1 MAGTLKFLH
10 QLPIFTE
17 LVDQLAQSLNVNS
30 YLIEKDYWLM
40 HCLWGLQQQGW
51 KFELKGGTSLS
62 KGHAII
68 ERFSEDIDIRF
79 EPPADHALKTGKN
92 HDKPAHIA
100 ARKDYFNWLAGQIQI
115 SGVIGVTRATDFDDT
130 SYRNGGIVLS
140 YPSVTQPLPGVKD
153 GILLEVGFDLTAPN
167 APRTISSWAMDA
179 ALKAGLAVIDN
190 RAVDVPCYALG
201 YTLVE
206 SCKPSPPNTASSR
219 RRATSPKTFCGT
231 TTTFTACLSKPR
243 CKPLS
248 AARPTTHTSSYGSPK
263 PTTSTSPATKPS
275 CSVTPPYAL
284 CMSANTAKPLLS
296 TTPAKFRLPPFLT
309 ASPSIGIAS
318 DHEQSQTQ
326 VLRTTSP
333 QGLHRCRRGTRP
345 LARVVRNGWFAGHRA
360 QRKEG

>member
-1 MAGTLKFLH
+1 MASAPKFLH

-206 SCKPSPPNTASSR
+206 KLQTVSTKYRQQQETGNFAKNFLRHYYDIYCLLEQAEVQAFIGSTAYDAHKQLR
-219 RRATSPKTFCGT
+219 FPKADNQHIASNEAF
-231 TTTFTACLSKPR
+231 
-243 CKPLS
+243 
-248 AARPTTHTSSYGSPK
+248 
-263 PTTSTSPATKPS
+263 
-275 CSVTPPYAL
+275 
-284 CMSANTAKPLLS
+284 LLS
-296 TTPAKFRLPPFLT
+296 DPAVRALYERKYRETAALYYAGQVPFATIFDRIAQYRDRL
-309 ASPSIGIAS
+309 
-318 DHEQSQTQ
+318 
-326 VLRTTSP
+326 
-333 QGLHRCRRGTRP
+333 
-345 LARVVRNGWFAGHRA
+345 
-360 QRKEG
+360 

>member
-1 MAGTLKFLH
+1 MPSTPKFLH

-100 ARKDYFNWLAGQIQI
+100 ARKDYFDWLAGNIQI
-115 SGVIGVTRATDFDDT
+115 PGLIGVTRATDFDDT
-130 SYRNGGIVLS
+130 SYRNGGIVLN

-206 SCKPSPPNTASSR
+206 KLQTVSTKYRKQQETGNFAKNFLRHYYDIYCLLEQAEVQAFIGSTAYDAHKQLR
-219 RRATSPKTFCGT
+219 FPKADNQHIASNEAF
-231 TTTFTACLSKPR
+231 
-243 CKPLS
+243 
-248 AARPTTHTSSYGSPK
+248 
-263 PTTSTSPATKPS
+263 
-275 CSVTPPYAL
+275 
-284 CMSANTAKPLLS
+284 LLS
-296 TTPAKFRLPPFLT
+296 DPAVRALYERKYRETAALYYAGQVPFATIFDRIAQYRDRL
-309 ASPSIGIAS
+309 
-318 DHEQSQTQ
+318 
-326 VLRTTSP
+326 
-333 QGLHRCRRGTRP
+333 
-345 LARVVRNGWFAGHRA
+345 
-360 QRKEG
+360 

>member
-1 MAGTLKFLH
+1 MASTPKFLH

-62 KGHAII
+62 KGHTII

-79 EPPADHALKTGKN
+79 EPPEDHALKTGKN
-92 HDKPAHIA
+92 HDKPAHVA
-100 ARKDYFNWLAGQIQI
+100 ARKDYFDWLAGNIQI
-115 SGVIGVTRATDFDDT
+115 PGLIGVTRATDFDDT
-130 SYRNGGIVLS
+130 SYRNGGIVLN

-167 APRTISSWAMDA
+167 VPRTISSWAMAA

-206 SCKPSPPNTASSR
+206 KLQTVSTKYRKQQETGNFAKNFLRHYYDIYCLLDQTEVQTFIGSTAYHAHKQLR
-219 RRATSPKTFCGT
+219 FPKADNQHIASNEAF
-231 TTTFTACLSKPR
+231 
-243 CKPLS
+243 
-248 AARPTTHTSSYGSPK
+248 
-263 PTTSTSPATKPS
+263 
-275 CSVTPPYAL
+275 
-284 CMSANTAKPLLS
+284 LLS
-296 TTPAKFRLPPFLT
+296 DPAVRTLYERKYRETAALYYAGQVTFATIFDRIAQYRDRL
-309 ASPSIGIAS
+309 
-318 DHEQSQTQ
+318 
-326 VLRTTSP
+326 
-333 QGLHRCRRGTRP
+333 
-345 LARVVRNGWFAGHRA
+345 
-360 QRKEG
+360 

>member
-100 ARKDYFNWLAGQIQI
+100 ARKDYFDWLAGNIQI
-115 SGVIGVTRATDFDDT
+115 PGLIGVTRATDFDDT
-130 SYRNGGIVLS
+130 SYRNGGIVLN

-179 ALKAGLAVIDN
+179 ALKAGLVVIDN

-206 SCKPSPPNTASSR
+206 KLQTVSTKYRKQQETGNFAKNFLRHYYDIYCLLEQAEVQAFIGSTAYQAHKQLR
-219 RRATSPKTFCGT
+219 FPKADNQHIASNEAF
-231 TTTFTACLSKPR
+231 
-243 CKPLS
+243 
-248 AARPTTHTSSYGSPK
+248 
-263 PTTSTSPATKPS
+263 
-275 CSVTPPYAL
+275 
-284 CMSANTAKPLLS
+284 LLS
-296 TTPAKFRLPPFLT
+296 DPAVRALYERKYRETAALYYAGQVPFATIFDRIAQYRDRL
-309 ASPSIGIAS
+309 
-318 DHEQSQTQ
+318 
-326 VLRTTSP
+326 
-333 QGLHRCRRGTRP
+333 
-345 LARVVRNGWFAGHRA
+345 
-360 QRKEG
+360 

>member
-1 MAGTLKFLH
+1 MAGTPKFLH

-40 HCLWGLQQQGW
+40 HCLWGLEQQGW
-51 KFELKGGTSLS
+51 NFELKGGTSLS

-100 ARKDYFNWLAGQIQI
+100 ARKEYFDWLAGNIQI
-115 SGVIGVTRATDFDDT
+115 PGLMGVTRATEFNDT
-130 SYRNGGIVLS
+130 SYRNGGIVLN
-140 YPSVTQPLPGVKD
+140 YPSITQPLLGVKD

-167 APRTISSWAMDA
+167 APRTISSWAMDS

-206 SCKPSPPNTASSR
+206 KLQTVSTKYRKQQETGNFAKNFLRHYYDIYCLLEQAEVQAFIGSTAYQAHKQLR
-219 RRATSPKTFCGT
+219 FPK
-231 TTTFTACLSKPR
+231 ADNQ
-243 CKPLS
+243 
-248 AARPTTHTSSYGSPK
+248 H
-263 PTTSTSPATKPS
+263 
-275 CSVTPPYAL
+275 
-284 CMSANTAKPLLS
+284 
-296 TTPAKFRLPPFLT
+296 
-309 ASPSIGIAS
+309 IAS
-318 DHEQSQTQ
+318 NEAFLFSDPAVRTLYERKYRETAALYYAGQ
-326 VLRTTSP
+326 VP
-333 QGLHRCRRGTRP
+333 
-345 LARVVRNGWFAGHRA
+345 FATIFDRIA
-360 QRKEG
+360 QYRDRL

>member
-1 MAGTLKFLH
+1 MANTPKFLH

-100 ARKDYFNWLAGQIQI
+100 ARKDYFDWLAGNIQI
-115 SGVIGVTRATDFDDT
+115 PGLIGVTRATDFDDS
-130 SYRNGGIVLS
+130 SYRNGGIVLN

-206 SCKPSPPNTASSR
+206 KLQTVSTKYRKQQETGNFAKNFLRHYYDFYCLLEQAEVQAFIGSTAYQAHKQLR
-219 RRATSPKTFCGT
+219 FPKADNQHIASNEAF
-231 TTTFTACLSKPR
+231 
-243 CKPLS
+243 
-248 AARPTTHTSSYGSPK
+248 
-263 PTTSTSPATKPS
+263 
-275 CSVTPPYAL
+275 
-284 CMSANTAKPLLS
+284 LLS
-296 TTPAKFRLPPFLT
+296 DPAVRTLYERKYRETAALYYAGQVPFATIFDRIAQFRDRL
-309 ASPSIGIAS
+309 
-318 DHEQSQTQ
+318 
-326 VLRTTSP
+326 
-333 QGLHRCRRGTRP
+333 
-345 LARVVRNGWFAGHRA
+345 
-360 QRKEG
+360 

>member
-100 ARKDYFNWLAGQIQI
+100 ARKDYFDWLAGNIQI
-115 SGVIGVTRATDFDDT
+115 PGLIGVTRATDFDDT
-130 SYRNGGIVLS
+130 SYRNGGIVLN

-179 ALKAGLAVIDN
+179 ALKAGLVVIDN

-206 SCKPSPPNTASSR
+206 KLQTVSTKYRKQQETGNFAKNFLRHYYDIYCLLEQAEVQAFIGSTAYQAHKQLR
-219 RRATSPKTFCGT
+219 FPKADNQHIASNEAF
-231 TTTFTACLSKPR
+231 
-243 CKPLS
+243 
-248 AARPTTHTSSYGSPK
+248 
-263 PTTSTSPATKPS
+263 
-275 CSVTPPYAL
+275 
-284 CMSANTAKPLLS
+284 LLS
-296 TTPAKFRLPPFLT
+296 DPAVRTLYERKYRETAALYYAGQVPFATIFDRIAQYRDRL
-309 ASPSIGIAS
+309 
-318 DHEQSQTQ
+318 
-326 VLRTTSP
+326 
-333 QGLHRCRRGTRP
+333 
-345 LARVVRNGWFAGHRA
+345 
-360 QRKEG
+360 

>member
-1 MAGTLKFLH
+1 MAGSPKFLH

-92 HDKPAHIA
+92 HDKPAHVA
-100 ARKDYFNWLAGQIQI
+100 ARKDYFDWLAGNIQI
-115 SGVIGVTRATDFDDT
+115 PGLIGVTRATDFDDT
-130 SYRNGGIVLS
+130 SYRNGGIVLN

-190 RAVDVPCYALG
+190 RAVDIPCYALG

-206 SCKPSPPNTASSR
+206 KLQTVSTKYRKQQETGNFAKNFLRHYYDIYCLLEQAEAQAFIGSTAYQAHKQLR
-219 RRATSPKTFCGT
+219 FPKADNQHIASNEAF
-231 TTTFTACLSKPR
+231 
-243 CKPLS
+243 
-248 AARPTTHTSSYGSPK
+248 
-263 PTTSTSPATKPS
+263 
-275 CSVTPPYAL
+275 
-284 CMSANTAKPLLS
+284 LLS
-296 TTPAKFRLPPFLT
+296 DPAVRTLYERKYLETAALYYAGQVPFATIFDRIAQYRDRL
-309 ASPSIGIAS
+309 
-318 DHEQSQTQ
+318 
-326 VLRTTSP
+326 
-333 QGLHRCRRGTRP
+333 
-345 LARVVRNGWFAGHRA
+345 
-360 QRKEG
+360 

>member
-1 MAGTLKFLH
+1 MAGTPKFLH

-62 KGHAII
+62 KGHTII

-92 HDKPAHIA
+92 HDKPAHVA
-100 ARKDYFNWLAGQIQI
+100 ARKDYFDWLAGNIQI
-115 SGVIGVTRATDFDDT
+115 PGLIGVTRATDFDDS
-130 SYRNGGIVLS
+130 SYRNGGIVLN

-206 SCKPSPPNTASSR
+206 KLQTVSTKYRKQQETGNFAKNFLRHYYDIYCLLEQAEVQAFIGSTAYDAHKQLR
-219 RRATSPKTFCGT
+219 FPKADNQHIASNEAF
-231 TTTFTACLSKPR
+231 
-243 CKPLS
+243 
-248 AARPTTHTSSYGSPK
+248 
-263 PTTSTSPATKPS
+263 
-275 CSVTPPYAL
+275 
-284 CMSANTAKPLLS
+284 LLS
-296 TTPAKFRLPPFLT
+296 DPAVRTLYERKYRETAALYYAGQVPFATIFDRIAQYRDRL
-309 ASPSIGIAS
+309 
-318 DHEQSQTQ
+318 
-326 VLRTTSP
+326 
-333 QGLHRCRRGTRP
+333 
-345 LARVVRNGWFAGHRA
+345 
-360 QRKEG
+360 

>member
-1 MAGTLKFLH
+1 MAGTPKCLH

-17 LVDQLAQSLNVNS
+17 LVDQLAQSLNINS

-92 HDKPAHIA
+92 HDKPAHVA
-100 ARKDYFNWLAGQIQI
+100 ARKDYFDWLAGNIQI
-115 SGVIGVTRATDFDDT
+115 PALIGVTRATDFDDS
-130 SYRNGGIVLS
+130 SYRNGGIVLN

-190 RAVDVPCYALG
+190 RAVNVPCYALG

-206 SCKPSPPNTASSR
+206 KLQTVSTKFRKQQETGNFAKNFLRHYYDIYCLLEQAEVQTFIGSTAYQAHKQLR
-219 RRATSPKTFCGT
+219 FPKADNQHIASNEAF
-231 TTTFTACLSKPR
+231 
-243 CKPLS
+243 
-248 AARPTTHTSSYGSPK
+248 
-263 PTTSTSPATKPS
+263 
-275 CSVTPPYAL
+275 
-284 CMSANTAKPLLS
+284 LLS
-296 TTPAKFRLPPFLT
+296 DP
-309 ASPSIGIAS
+309 
-318 DHEQSQTQ
+318 
-326 VLRTTSP
+326 
-333 QGLHRCRRGTRP
+333 
-345 LARVVRNGWFAGHRA
+345 VVRTLFERKYRETAALYYAGQVPFATIFDRIA
-360 QRKEG
+360 QYRDRL

>member
-1 MAGTLKFLH
+1 MAGTPKFLH

-92 HDKPAHIA
+92 HDKPAHVA
-100 ARKDYFNWLAGQIQI
+100 ARKDYFDWLAGHIQI
-115 SGVIGVTRATDFDDT
+115 PGLMGVTRATDFDDT
-130 SYRNGGIVLS
+130 SYRNGGIVLN

-206 SCKPSPPNTASSR
+206 KLQTVSTKYRKQQETGNFAKNFLRHYYDIYCLLEQAEVQAFIGSTAYHAHKKLR
-219 RRATSPKTFCGT
+219 FPK
-231 TTTFTACLSKPR
+231 ADNQ
-243 CKPLS
+243 
-248 AARPTTHTSSYGSPK
+248 H
-263 PTTSTSPATKPS
+263 
-275 CSVTPPYAL
+275 
-284 CMSANTAKPLLS
+284 
-296 TTPAKFRLPPFLT
+296 
-309 ASPSIGIAS
+309 IAS
-318 DHEQSQTQ
+318 NEAFLLTDPAVRALYERKYRETAALYYAGQ
-326 VLRTTSP
+326 VP
-333 QGLHRCRRGTRP
+333 
-345 LARVVRNGWFAGHRA
+345 FATIFDRIA
-360 QRKEG
+360 QYRDRL

>member
-1 MAGTLKFLH
+1 MAGTPKFLH

-62 KGHAII
+62 KGHSII

-79 EPPADHALKTGKN
+79 DPPADHALKTGKN
-92 HDKPAHIA
+92 HDKPAHVA
-100 ARKDYFNWLAGQIQI
+100 ARKSYFDWLAGNIQI
-115 SGVIGVTRATDFDDT
+115 PGLIGVTRATDFDDT
-130 SYRNGGIVLS
+130 SYRNGGIVLN

-206 SCKPSPPNTASSR
+206 KLQTVSTKYRKQQATGNFAKNFLRHYYDIYCLLAQAEVQAFIGSTAYHAHKHLR
-219 RRATSPKTFCGT
+219 FPK
-231 TTTFTACLSKPR
+231 ADNQ
-243 CKPLS
+243 
-248 AARPTTHTSSYGSPK
+248 H
-263 PTTSTSPATKPS
+263 
-275 CSVTPPYAL
+275 
-284 CMSANTAKPLLS
+284 
-296 TTPAKFRLPPFLT
+296 
-309 ASPSIGIAS
+309 IAS
-318 DHEQSQTQ
+318 NEAFLLTDPAVRTLYERKYRETAALYYAGQ
-326 VLRTTSP
+326 VP
-333 QGLHRCRRGTRP
+333 
-345 LARVVRNGWFAGHRA
+345 FATIFDRIA
-360 QRKEG
+360 QYRDRL

>member
-206 SCKPSPPNTASSR
+206 KLQTVSTKYRQQQETGNFAKNFLRHYYDIYCLLEQAEVQAFIGSTAYDAHKQLR
-219 RRATSPKTFCGT
+219 FPKADNQHIASNEAF
-231 TTTFTACLSKPR
+231 
-243 CKPLS
+243 
-248 AARPTTHTSSYGSPK
+248 
-263 PTTSTSPATKPS
+263 
-275 CSVTPPYAL
+275 
-284 CMSANTAKPLLS
+284 LLS
-296 TTPAKFRLPPFLT
+296 DPAVRALYERKYRETAALYYAGQVPFATIFDRIAQYRDRL
-309 ASPSIGIAS
+309 
-318 DHEQSQTQ
+318 
-326 VLRTTSP
+326 
-333 QGLHRCRRGTRP
+333 
-345 LARVVRNGWFAGHRA
+345 
-360 QRKEG
+360 

>member
-179 ALKAGLAVIDN
+179 ALMAGLPVIDN

-206 SCKPSPPNTASSR
+206 KLQTVSTKYRQQQETGNFAKNFLRHYYDIYCLLEQAEVQAFIGSTAYDAHKQLR
-219 RRATSPKTFCGT
+219 FPKADNQHIASNEAF
-231 TTTFTACLSKPR
+231 
-243 CKPLS
+243 
-248 AARPTTHTSSYGSPK
+248 
-263 PTTSTSPATKPS
+263 
-275 CSVTPPYAL
+275 
-284 CMSANTAKPLLS
+284 LLS
-296 TTPAKFRLPPFLT
+296 DPAVRALYERKYRETAALYYAGQVPFATIFDRIAQYRDRL
-309 ASPSIGIAS
+309 
-318 DHEQSQTQ
+318 
-326 VLRTTSP
+326 
-333 QGLHRCRRGTRP
+333 
-345 LARVVRNGWFAGHRA
+345 
-360 QRKEG
+360 

>member
-30 YLIEKDYWLM
+30 YLIEKDYLLM

-100 ARKDYFNWLAGQIQI
+100 ARKDYFDWLAGNIQI
-115 SGVIGVTRATDFDDT
+115 PGLIGVTRATDFDDT
-130 SYRNGGIVLS
+130 SYRNGGIVLN

-179 ALKAGLAVIDN
+179 ALKAGLVVIDN

-206 SCKPSPPNTASSR
+206 KLQTVSTKYRKQQETGNFAKNFLRHYYDIYCLLEQAEVQAFIGSTAYQAHKQLR
-219 RRATSPKTFCGT
+219 FPKADNQHIASNEAF
-231 TTTFTACLSKPR
+231 
-243 CKPLS
+243 
-248 AARPTTHTSSYGSPK
+248 
-263 PTTSTSPATKPS
+263 
-275 CSVTPPYAL
+275 
-284 CMSANTAKPLLS
+284 LLS
-296 TTPAKFRLPPFLT
+296 DPAVRALYERKYRETAALYYAGQVPFATIFDRIAQYRDRL
-309 ASPSIGIAS
+309 
-318 DHEQSQTQ
+318 
-326 VLRTTSP
+326 
-333 QGLHRCRRGTRP
+333 
-345 LARVVRNGWFAGHRA
+345 
-360 QRKEG
+360 

>member
-1 MAGTLKFLH
+1 MPSTPKFLH

-92 HDKPAHIA
+92 HDKPAHVA
-100 ARKDYFNWLAGQIQI
+100 ARKGYFDWLAGNIQI
-115 SGVIGVTRATDFDDT
+115 PGLIGVTRATDFDDT
-130 SYRNGGIVLS
+130 SYRNGGIVLN

-206 SCKPSPPNTASSR
+206 KLQTVSTKYRKQQETGNFAKNFLRHYYDIYCLLEQAEVQAFIGSTAYDAHKQLR
-219 RRATSPKTFCGT
+219 FPKADNQHIASNEAF
-231 TTTFTACLSKPR
+231 
-243 CKPLS
+243 
-248 AARPTTHTSSYGSPK
+248 
-263 PTTSTSPATKPS
+263 
-275 CSVTPPYAL
+275 
-284 CMSANTAKPLLS
+284 LLS
-296 TTPAKFRLPPFLT
+296 DPAVRTLYERKYRETAALYYAGQVPFST
-309 ASPSIGIAS
+309 IFDRIAQYR
-318 DHEQSQTQ
+318 DC
-326 VLRTTSP
+326 L
-333 QGLHRCRRGTRP
+333 
-345 LARVVRNGWFAGHRA
+345 
-360 QRKEG
+360 

>member
-100 ARKDYFNWLAGQIQI
+100 ARKDYFDWLAGNIQI
-115 SGVIGVTRATDFDDT
+115 PGLIGVTRATDFDDT
-130 SYRNGGIVLS
+130 SYRNGGIVLN

-179 ALKAGLAVIDN
+179 ALKAGLVVIDN

-206 SCKPSPPNTASSR
+206 KLQTVSTKYRKQQETGNFAKNFLRHYYDIYCLLDQTEVQTFIGSTAYHAHKQLR
-219 RRATSPKTFCGT
+219 FPKADNQHIASNEAF
-231 TTTFTACLSKPR
+231 
-243 CKPLS
+243 
-248 AARPTTHTSSYGSPK
+248 
-263 PTTSTSPATKPS
+263 
-275 CSVTPPYAL
+275 
-284 CMSANTAKPLLS
+284 LLS
-296 TTPAKFRLPPFLT
+296 DPAVRTLYERKYRETAALYYAGQVTFATIFDRIAQYRDRL
-309 ASPSIGIAS
+309 
-318 DHEQSQTQ
+318 
-326 VLRTTSP
+326 
-333 QGLHRCRRGTRP
+333 
-345 LARVVRNGWFAGHRA
+345 
-360 QRKEG
+360 

>member
-1 MAGTLKFLH
+1 MAGTPKFLH

-79 EPPADHALKTGKN
+79 EPPVDHALKTGKN

-100 ARKDYFNWLAGQIQI
+100 ARKDYFDWLAGNIQI
-115 SGVIGVTRATDFDDT
+115 PGMIGVTRATDFDDT
-130 SYRNGGIVLS
+130 SYRNGGIVLN

-153 GILLEVGFDLTAPN
+153 AILLEVGFDLTAPN
-167 APRTISSWAMDA
+167 VPRTISSWALDA

-206 SCKPSPPNTASSR
+206 KLQTVSTKYRKQQETGNFAKNFLRHYYDIYCLLEQAEVQAFIGSTAYQAHKQLR
-219 RRATSPKTFCGT
+219 FPKADNQHIASNEAF
-231 TTTFTACLSKPR
+231 
-243 CKPLS
+243 
-248 AARPTTHTSSYGSPK
+248 
-263 PTTSTSPATKPS
+263 
-275 CSVTPPYAL
+275 
-284 CMSANTAKPLLS
+284 LLS
-296 TTPAKFRLPPFLT
+296 ELAVRTLYERKYRETAALYYAGQVSFATIFDRIAQYRDRL
-309 ASPSIGIAS
+309 
-318 DHEQSQTQ
+318 
-326 VLRTTSP
+326 
-333 QGLHRCRRGTRP
+333 
-345 LARVVRNGWFAGHRA
+345 
-360 QRKEG
+360 

>member
-1 MAGTLKFLH
+1 MAGTPKFLH

-30 YLIEKDYWLM
+30 HLIEKDYWLM

-92 HDKPAHIA
+92 HDKPAHVA
-100 ARKDYFNWLAGQIQI
+100 ARKDYFDLLAGNIQI
-115 SGVIGVTRATDFDDT
+115 PGLIGVTRATDFDDT
-130 SYRNGGIVLS
+130 SYRNGGIVLN

-206 SCKPSPPNTASSR
+206 KLQTVSTKYRKQQETGNFAKNFLRHYYDIYCLLEQAEAQAFIGSTAYQAHKQLR
-219 RRATSPKTFCGT
+219 FPKADNQHIASNEAF
-231 TTTFTACLSKPR
+231 
-243 CKPLS
+243 
-248 AARPTTHTSSYGSPK
+248 
-263 PTTSTSPATKPS
+263 
-275 CSVTPPYAL
+275 
-284 CMSANTAKPLLS
+284 LLS
-296 TTPAKFRLPPFLT
+296 DP
-309 ASPSIGIAS
+309 
-318 DHEQSQTQ
+318 
-326 VLRTTSP
+326 
-333 QGLHRCRRGTRP
+333 
-345 LARVVRNGWFAGHRA
+345 VVRALYERKYRETAALYYAGQVPFATIFDRIA
-360 QRKEG
+360 QYRDRL

>member
-1 MAGTLKFLH
+1 MAGTPKFLH

-92 HDKPAHIA
+92 HDKPAHVA
-100 ARKDYFNWLAGQIQI
+100 ARKDYFDWLAGNIQI
-115 SGVIGVTRATDFDDT
+115 PGLIGVTRATDFDDT
-130 SYRNGGIVLS
+130 SYRNGGIVLN

-167 APRTISSWAMDA
+167 VPRTISSWAMDA

-206 SCKPSPPNTASSR
+206 KLQTVSTKYRKQQETGNFAKNFLRHYNDIYCLLDQTEVQTFIGSTAYHAHKQLR
-219 RRATSPKTFCGT
+219 FPKADNQHIASNEAF
-231 TTTFTACLSKPR
+231 
-243 CKPLS
+243 
-248 AARPTTHTSSYGSPK
+248 
-263 PTTSTSPATKPS
+263 
-275 CSVTPPYAL
+275 
-284 CMSANTAKPLLS
+284 LLS
-296 TTPAKFRLPPFLT
+296 DPAVRTLYERKYRETAALYYAGQVPFATIFDRIAQYRDRL
-309 ASPSIGIAS
+309 
-318 DHEQSQTQ
+318 
-326 VLRTTSP
+326 
-333 QGLHRCRRGTRP
+333 
-345 LARVVRNGWFAGHRA
+345 
-360 QRKEG
+360 